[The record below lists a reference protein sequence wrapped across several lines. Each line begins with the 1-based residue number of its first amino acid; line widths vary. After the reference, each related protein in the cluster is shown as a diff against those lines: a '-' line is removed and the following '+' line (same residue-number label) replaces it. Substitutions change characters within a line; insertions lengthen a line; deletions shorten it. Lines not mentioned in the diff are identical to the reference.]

1 MYGIIFFIKNLRQSI
16 ITLRFNPYN
25 LKQISLKINTFHFL
39 VKEALFAEKY
49 ITLIKIDS
57 WINIL

>member
-25 LKQISLKINTFHFL
+25 LKQISLKINIFHFL